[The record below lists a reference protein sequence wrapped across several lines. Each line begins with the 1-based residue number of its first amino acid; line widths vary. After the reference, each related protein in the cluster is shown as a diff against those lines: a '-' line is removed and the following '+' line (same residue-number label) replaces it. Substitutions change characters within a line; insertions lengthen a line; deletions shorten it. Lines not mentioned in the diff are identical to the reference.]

1 MARPVVH
8 DPGETP
14 AVARL
19 SPLYCRYNGF
29 LLGQLLAVAFCD
41 VDGGALDDA
50 RRGARIREF
59 LRELEIDVAV
69 PLSSSEAD
77 GATHAAVLSAI
88 LPRLAA
94 RSRELAEFAILGGLL
109 THYARLARRD
119 ADTAAAMRLEI
130 DRLRAVYELPPI
142 DPLRLAVSAPERDA
156 ERVLA
161 PALTYLRDVIAR
173 LPIEADTAF
182 VIMPPVPRDGC
193 FDGFCRPTLELCG
206 YRALRAWAGLAG
218 EAYADL
224 VLTLL
229 GRVGL
234 VWADVSEI
242 DHDAAYQIGA
252 AQALGK
258 LSVIVARADRAAA
271 VPAHIGR
278 DAVVRYDPASA
289 DWPRSAVPLMA
300 ACLAA
305 MTLAAERGDRLRV
318 TPSSIEGVFDEV
330 SQALG
335 RILLPPEAREA
346 QRRGRRA
353 MDAGDLLVAEAS
365 FDEACRLGLRDEE
378 TTLWRGW
385 ARLGLGRLVEASADL
400 DAVLGHDPLAAPAGE
415 WRPIAAYLRAVL
427 REAEGDLPGALRD
440 FELAVALGLP
450 DADVRDQ
457 RAALAARV
465 TTAS

>member
-1 MARPVVH
+1 
-8 DPGETP
+8 
-14 AVARL
+14 VARM

-41 VDGGALDDA
+41 VAGGALEEGG
-50 RRGARIREF
+50 RGDRIREF
-59 LRELEIDVAV
+59 LREIEVDIAV
-69 PLSSSEAD
+69 PLSPGEDAAAS
-77 GATHAAVLSAI
+77 HAAVLSAT

-109 THYARLARRD
+109 THYALLARRD
-119 ADTAAAMRLEI
+119 ADTAAAILLEI
-130 DRLRAVYELPPI
+130 ERLRSVYDLPPI
-142 DPLRLAVSAPERDA
+142 DPLALAVSAQEGTA
-156 ERVLA
+156 ERVLT
-161 PALTYLRDVIAR
+161 PGLSYLRDVITR
-173 LPIEADTAF
+173 MPVEADTAF
-182 VIMPPVPRDGC
+182 VIMPWAPADAAG
-193 FDGFCRPTLELCG
+193 FDDFCRPTLEHCG
-206 YRALRAWAGLAG
+206 YRAFRPWAALAG
-218 EAYADL
+218 ETYADL
-224 VLTLL
+224 LLTVL
-229 GRVGL
+229 GRVGM
-234 VWADVSEI
+234 VWADVSTF

-258 LSVIVARADRAAA
+258 LGVIVARADRTA
-271 VPAHIGR
+271 VPARIGR
-278 DAVVRYDPASA
+278 DAVVRYDPSA
-289 DWPRSAVPLMA
+289 EDWPRSAVPLMS

-305 MTLAAERGDRLRV
+305 ITLAAERGDRLHV

-365 FDEACRLGLRDEE
+365 FDEACRLGLHDEE
-378 TTLWRGW
+378 TRLWRGW
-385 ARLGLGRLVEASADL
+385 ARLGLGRLAEASADL
-400 DAVLGHDPLAAPAGE
+400 DAVLGKDPLAAPAGE

-450 DADVRDQ
+450 DADVRDK
-457 RAALAARV
+457 RDALAARV
-465 TTAS
+465 GA

>member
-8 DPGETP
+8 NPGETP
-14 AVARL
+14 SVARM

-41 VDGGALDDA
+41 VDRGEGDDA
-50 RRGARIREF
+50 GRQARIREF

-69 PLSSSEAD
+69 PLAPSEGG
-77 GATHAAVLSAI
+77 GASHAAVLSAI

-109 THYARLARRD
+109 THYALLARRD
-119 ADTAAAMRLEI
+119 ADTAAAMLLEI
-130 DRLRAVYELPPI
+130 ERLRSVYELPPI
-142 DPLRLAVSAPERDA
+142 DPLRLAVSAQERDA
-156 ERVLA
+156 DRVLA

-173 LPIEADTAF
+173 LPVEADTAF
-182 VIMPPVPRDGC
+182 VIMPPAPFDSGC
-193 FDGFCRPTLELCG
+193 FDAFCRPTLEHCG
-206 YRALRAWAGLAG
+206 YRAFRAWAGLAG

-234 VWADVSEI
+234 IWADVSAI

-258 LSVIVARADRAAA
+258 LGVLVARADRAAA
-271 VPAHIGR
+271 VPTRIGR
-278 DAVVRYDPASA
+278 DAVVRYDPGSE
-289 DWPRSAVPLMA
+289 DWPHSAVLLMA

-305 MTLAAERGDRLRV
+305 ITLAAERGDRLRV
-318 TPSSIEGVFDEV
+318 TPSSIESVFDEV

-365 FDEACRLGLRDEE
+365 FDEACRLGLHDEE
-378 TTLWRGW
+378 TKLWRGW
-385 ARLGLGRLVEASADL
+385 ARLGLGRFADAAADL
-400 DAVLGHDPLAAPAGE
+400 DAVLGDDPLAAPAGE

-427 REAEGDLPGALRD
+427 REAQGDLPGALRD

-450 DADVRDQ
+450 DADVRDK
-457 RAALAARV
+457 RDALAARV
-465 TTAS
+465 TA